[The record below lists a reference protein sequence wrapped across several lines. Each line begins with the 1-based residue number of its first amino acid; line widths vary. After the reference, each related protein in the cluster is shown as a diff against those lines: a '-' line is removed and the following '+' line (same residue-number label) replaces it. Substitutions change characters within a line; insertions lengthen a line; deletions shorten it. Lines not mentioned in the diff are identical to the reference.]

1 MKVTEQV
8 RGKTEY
14 ISVLVMPLQ
23 VRKNGNGIYRT
34 LRTGKQES
42 FQIRDKGAKD
52 VHKIKEIMQY
62 LITLGGVMSIYKEL
76 ENYKELKKN
85 GFGFINGSISFPE
98 TNKKVTSI
106 LTNFAIEVGIKVEKS
121 KYNKALDKAK
131 KELGRVVSNDLQNN
145 RSQ

>member
-76 ENYKELKKN
+76 KKN